1 MKKPELVPN
10 WKRAWRWLSVHALA
24 VTGMLPGVWLTLP
37 DDWRASVPVGWL
49 AIATVVTAGLGVYGR
64 LVQQPVELVK
74 DDSNEAG
81 A

>member
-1 MKKPELVPN
+1 MKPELVPN

-37 DDWRASVPVGWL
+37 DDWRASVPAGWL
-49 AIATVVTAGLGVYGR
+49 AIATLVTAGLGVYGR
-64 LVQQPVELVK
+64 LVAQPVHVT
-74 DDSNEAG
+74 DDSDDKAG

>member
-24 VTGMLPGVWLTLP
+24 ITGALPGIWLNLP
-37 DDWRASVPVGWL
+37 ADWRAAVPAGWL
-49 AIATVVTAGLGVYGR
+49 AVITLVTATAGVYGR
-64 LVQQPVELVK
+64 LIDQSPK
-74 DDSNEAG
+74 PDDTDQAG